1 MYCPNC
7 SQQQISDEMSF
18 CSRCGFS
25 LVVVKQLVAS
35 GTGLVQPTEEAYP
48 AELSP
53 GQRNTRKAAWVM
65 LLTFPLLIITGVLTG
80 IDDDFAVLVVLP
92 FFCFLIGF
100 LWMLYGVFFAD
111 KRAAKKA
118 AIAKAL
124 ASQPQGVPTVAG
136 QFVPDARIPQLYPP
150 RVAPIESFPQ
160 RAKTAEIIHP
170 PSVTENT
177 TKLLDEESDPRR
189 R

>member
-25 LVVVKQLVAS
+25 LIAVKQLVAS
-35 GTGLVQPTEEAYP
+35 GTGLVGPIASELR
-48 AELSP
+48 LSP
-53 GQRNTRKAAWVM
+53 GQRTTRKGAWVM
-65 LLTFPLLIITGVLTG
+65 LLSFPLLTLTGLLTG
-80 IDDDFAVLVVLP
+80 IDDDFAVLVVVP
-92 FFCFLIGF
+92 FFCFVIGL
-100 LWMLYGVFFAD
+100 LWTLYGVFFAD

-118 AIAKAL
+118 AKAKAL
-124 ASQPQGVPTVAG
+124 ASQPQVVPSMPG
-136 QFVPDARIPQLYPP
+136 QFGSDARIPQLYPQ
-150 RVAPIESFPQ
+150 RVAPIETFTPQ

>member
-25 LVVVKQLVAS
+25 LIAVKQLLAS
-35 GTGLVQPTEEAYP
+35 GTGLVGPIGATTPQ
-48 AELSP
+48 LSP
-53 GQRNTRKAAWVM
+53 SQRNTRRGAWMM
-65 LLTFPLLIITGVLTG
+65 LLSLALLIFTGVITG
-80 IDDDFAVLVVLP
+80 IDDDFAVLVVVP
-92 FFCFLIGF
+92 FFCFIIGF

-111 KRAAKKA
+111 KRAAKRA
-118 AIAKAL
+118 AKAKAL
-124 ASQPQGVPTVAG
+124 ASQPQVVPGMAG
-136 QFVPDARIPQLYPP
+136 QFGSDARIPQLYPP
-150 RVAPIESFPQ
+150 RVAPIESFTPQ